1 MTMCKFVL
9 LLLARSR
16 PLVLI
21 GEKKKRGGEKEEPR
35 GKVQYPSFSC
45 AAGDVASPPPS
56 FAVRQKEEEGR
67 KEAPSPKH
75 ISLFLQVVDSLPL
88 PLFVQGKKGGSDEKG
103 RALFFLFFLQTHAPE
118 PQTTNKGG
126 GTVEFCLRLPLPS
139 FT

>member
-67 KEAPSPKH
+67 KE
-75 ISLFLQVVDSLPL
+75 
-88 PLFVQGKKGGSDEKG
+88 GGS
-103 RALFFLFFLQTHAPE
+103 FPQTHFLVSPSR
-118 PQTTNKGG
+118 
-126 GTVEFCLRLPLPS
+126 RLPPASLICTREKRGKRRKRESSLLS
-139 FT
+139 FFSADSCP